1 MSKTIYGL
9 VALVACMV
17 MATAASA
24 VNINGYK
31 AVERIFNDDPGST
44 LTITP
49 GAPINTNPANIT
61 IRDEYTGAFVGAN
74 RNDVLASADGG
85 VSPLI
90 HGIDDSFTFTT
101 ELTLTDGFD
110 APRKETGLRI
120 NSPVTGDALFLVNSD
135 AGEIVTFGGGAPF
148 ALLGINSNGDGYTPG
163 DTILLG
169 ITYLGG
175 GDGNGGNPSTIEF
188 FIDQGNGIE
197 TTGPQDWDNLEKG
210 ALAFTVGVYAQGGTD
225 TTGDFVNAVFN
236 NTTYTMIP
244 EPASIG
250 LVGLGLMGL
259 MSTRR
264 RRR

>member
-1 MSKTIYGL
+1 MNKTFLGV
-9 VALVACMV
+9 VALAACMV

-31 AVERIFNDDPGST
+31 AVERVFNDDPGST

-49 GAPINTNPANIT
+49 GAPINTNPADIT
-61 IRDEYTGAFVGAN
+61 IRDEYTGSFGGAN

-85 VSPLI
+85 GLPLT
-90 HGIDDSFTFTT
+90 HGIDDSFTLTT

-110 APRKETGLRI
+110 TPRKEAGIRI

-148 ALLGINSNGDGYTPG
+148 AIFGNNAGGDGYTPG

-169 ITYLGG
+169 ITYLGA
-175 GDGNGGNPSTIEF
+175 GDGVGGNASTIEF
-188 FIDQGNGIE
+188 FIDRGNGIE
-197 TTGPQDWDNLEKG
+197 TTGPQAWDNLEKG
-210 ALAFTVGVYAQGGTD
+210 ALAFTTGVYAQGGSSN
-225 TTGDFVNAVFN
+225 TGDFVNAAFN

-244 EPASIG
+244 EPASLG
-250 LVGLGLMGL
+250 LAGLGLLGL
-259 MSTRR
+259 LATRR
-264 RRR
+264 RKR